1 MTTVE
6 KDELLSYFKDFKIM
20 FFSEEKYYKD
30 TIDEKEKFWHVY
42 TVIAQK
48 Q

>member
-1 MTTVE
+1 MTTV
-6 KDELLSYFKDFKIM
+6 KKKKLKNYFSILKIM